1 MKTKTRTI
9 AIAVSQK
16 RTRRS
21 SRSVKSRS
29 VIAPSFGSGT
39 AGIGGAK
46 GQVNDITGGRGQNQ
60 TAQGGNLRQ
69 STANRHPALPA
80 PQTTPPKVW
89 RGSKQ
94 TLGMLRFINLAQLRD
109 SCKPSLWMGLG
120 AKALL
125 TTGAFMTAFL
135 YIFERALLDGQGLW
149 SLSTPAPWW
158 DLRWRVF

>member
-46 GQVNDITGGRGQNQ
+46 GQVNDITGGRGQNH
-60 TAQGGNLRQ
+60 TAQEKPQVGNLRQ
-69 STANRHPALPA
+69 STANRHPALRA
-80 PQTTPPKVW
+80 PQATPPKVW

-94 TLGMLRFINLAQLRD
+94 KLGMLRFINLAQLRD
-109 SCKPSLWMGLG
+109 SCKPSLWMGL
-120 AKALL
+120 
-125 TTGAFMTAFL
+125 
-135 YIFERALLDGQGLW
+135 
-149 SLSTPAPWW
+149 
-158 DLRWRVF
+158 